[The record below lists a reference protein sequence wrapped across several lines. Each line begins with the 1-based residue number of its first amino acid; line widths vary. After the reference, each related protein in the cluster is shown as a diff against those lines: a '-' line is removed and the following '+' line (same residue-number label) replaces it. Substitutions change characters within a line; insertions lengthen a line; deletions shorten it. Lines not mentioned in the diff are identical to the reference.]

1 MSALPTITPKLAKI
15 IPMLSSPNDGEVV
28 NTARAIERTLKS
40 AGLDWHDFAKAL
52 TALAMAPSSAAPEPS
67 PKPPRQDWESP
78 RYTTA
83 PPRWKSLRSGER
95 IMAFDVMFSL
105 DTLSAWEKEFAR
117 SIYPRLRARPETR
130 FTDKQVSVLD
140 GLLVK
145 IWEQGIKE
153 WEEREWG

>member
-1 MSALPTITPKLAKI
+1 MSALPTIAPKLAKI

-28 NTARAIERTLKS
+28 NTARAIERTLKGIG
-40 AGLDWHDFAKAL
+40 ADWHDLAKAL
-52 TALAMAPSSAAPEPS
+52 TAPAMARPEAAEPK

-83 PPRWKSLRSGER
+83 PPRWRSLQPGER
-95 IMAFDVMFSL
+95 IMAFDVIFTL
-105 DTLSAWEKEFAR
+105 DALSPWEIDFAR

-145 IWEQGIKE
+145 VWEQGIKE